1 MAGRLGGDEDEIIA
15 DINVTPLVDIMLVLL
30 IIFMV
35 TATYIINPSIKVN
48 LPKAASGD
56 QTENSM
62 LAIVMDK
69 DQQLFL
75 NGKPTNEAQLVAAV
89 QNARQSKAEVH
100 AIISAD
106 QAVSHGAVIRLID
119 LIKLNGVSHFAININ
134 PALRTGEPPTPTGGP

>member
-48 LPKAASGD
+48 LPKAASGE
-56 QTENSM
+56 QTESST

-69 DQQLFL
+69 NSQLFL
-75 NGKPTNEAQLVAAV
+75 NGKPSTEEQLIAAV
-89 QNARQSKAEVH
+89 KTARQTKADVQ

-106 QAVSHGAVIRLID
+106 KDVSHGAVIRLID
-119 LIKLNGVSHFAININ
+119 LIKLNGVTHFAINID
-134 PALRTGEPPTPTGGP
+134 PALRNAPPSTPAGGP

>member
-48 LPKAASGD
+48 LPKAASGE
-56 QTENSM
+56 QTESST

-69 DQQLFL
+69 DSQLFL
-75 NGKPTNEAQLVAAV
+75 NGKPTTEEQLIAAV
-89 QNARQSKAEVH
+89 KTAHQTKADVQ

-106 QAVSHGAVIRLID
+106 KDISHGAVIRLID
-119 LIKLNGVSHFAININ
+119 LIKLNGVTHFAINID
-134 PALRTGEPPTPTGGP
+134 PALRNASPPTPAGGP

>member
-48 LPKAASGD
+48 LPKAASGE
-56 QTENSM
+56 QTESST

-69 DQQLFL
+69 NSQLFL
-75 NGKPTNEAQLVAAV
+75 NGKPSTEEQLIAAV
-89 QNARQSKAEVH
+89 KTARQTKADVQ

-106 QAVSHGAVIRLID
+106 KDVSHGAVIRLID
-119 LIKLNGVSHFAININ
+119 LIKLNGVTHFAINID
-134 PALRTGEPPTPTGGP
+134 PALRNALPSTPAGGP